1 MTLNDAVARRH
12 TVKAFEQGKSLPQ
25 DEIETLLN
33 VLRNS
38 PSSVNSQP
46 WHFVVAST
54 EAGREQIAASTDGA
68 FAYNSPKVRNAS
80 HVIALCMRTD
90 LDEAH
95 LQNVLDQEDADGRYV
110 RPESKANND
119 VVRRSYVD
127 MHRYESRDVPQWM
140 EKQVYLA
147 LGGLLL
153 GAAMLGI
160 DATPMEGFD
169 QRALDQALGLREKGF
184 TSVVLV
190 SLGYRSDAD
199 FNAALPKSRLPRDEI
214 FTFI

>member
-1 MTLNDAVARRH
+1 MTLNDAVVRRH
-12 TVKAFEQGKSLPQ
+12 TVKAFASGKSLPQ
-25 DEIETLLN
+25 EEIETLLN

-54 EAGREQIAASTDGA
+54 PEGREQIAQSTTGA
-68 FAYNSPKVRNAS
+68 FVYNGPKVLNAS

-90 LDEAH
+90 LDDAH
-95 LQNVLDQEDADGRYV
+95 LQNVLAQEEQDGRFAK
-110 RPESKANND
+110 PEGKAGQD
-119 VVRRSYVD
+119 KSRRGYVD
-127 MHRYESRDVPQWM
+127 MHRYEQRDIPQWM

-190 SLGYRSDAD
+190 SLGYRSDED
-199 FNAALPKSRLPRDEI
+199 FNAALPKSRLPREEI

>member
-12 TVKAFEQGKSLPQ
+12 TVKAFASGKSLPQ
-25 DEIETLLN
+25 EEIETLLN

-54 EAGREQIAASTDGA
+54 PEGREQIAQSTTGA
-68 FAYNSPKVRNAS
+68 FVYNGPKVLNAS

-90 LDEAH
+90 LDDAH
-95 LQNVLDQEDADGRYV
+95 LQNVLAQEEQDGRFAK
-110 RPESKANND
+110 PEGKAGQD
-119 VVRRSYVD
+119 KSRRGYVD
-127 MHRYESRDVPQWM
+127 MHRYEQRDIPQWM

-190 SLGYRSDAD
+190 SLGYRSEED
-199 FNAALPKSRLPRDEI
+199 FNAALPKSRLPREEI

>member
-95 LQNVLDQEDADGRYV
+95 LQNVLDQEDADGRYAK
-110 RPESKANND
+110 PESKANND

>member
-90 LDEAH
+90 LNEAH
-95 LQNVLDQEDADGRYV
+95 LQNVLDQEDADGRYAK
-110 RPESKANND
+110 PESKANND
-119 VVRRSYVD
+119 MVRRSYVD

>member
-1 MTLNDAVARRH
+1 MTLNDAVASRH
-12 TVKAFEQGKSLPQ
+12 TVKAFAAGKSLPQ
-25 DEIETLLN
+25 EEIYTLLN

-54 EAGREQIAASTDGA
+54 AEGREQIAQSTTGA
-68 FAYNSPKVRNAS
+68 FVYNGPKVLNAS

-90 LDEAH
+90 LDDAH
-95 LQNVLDQEDADGRYV
+95 LQNVLAQEEQDGRFAK
-110 RPESKANND
+110 PEGKAGQD
-119 VVRRSYVD
+119 KSRRGYVD
-127 MHRYESRDVPQWM
+127 MHRYEQRDIPQWM

-190 SLGYRSDAD
+190 SLGYRSEDD

>member
-95 LQNVLDQEDADGRYV
+95 LQNVLDQEDADGRYAK
-110 RPESKANND
+110 PESKANND
-119 VVRRSYVD
+119 MVRRSYVD

-169 QRALDQALGLREKGF
+169 QRALDQALCLREKGF

>member
-95 LQNVLDQEDADGRYV
+95 LQNVLDQEDADGRYAK
-110 RPESKANND
+110 PESKANND
-119 VVRRSYVD
+119 MVRRSYVD

-169 QRALDQALGLREKGF
+169 QRALEQALGVREKGF

>member
-95 LQNVLDQEDADGRYV
+95 LQNVLDQEDADGRYAK
-110 RPESKANND
+110 PESKANND
-119 VVRRSYVD
+119 MVRRSYVD

-153 GAAMLGI
+153 GAAMLDI

>member
-1 MTLNDAVARRH
+1 MTLNDAVVRRH
-12 TVKAFEQGKSLPQ
+12 TVKAFAGGKSLPQ
-25 DEIETLLN
+25 EEIETLLN

-54 EAGREQIAASTDGA
+54 PQGRELMAQSTTGA
-68 FAYNSPKVRNAS
+68 FVYNGPKVLNAS

-95 LQNVLDQEDADGRYV
+95 LQNVLAQEQQDGRFAK
-110 RPESKANND
+110 PEAQAAQDKS
-119 VVRRSYVD
+119 RRSYVD
-127 MHRYESRDVPQWM
+127 MHRFEQRDVPQWM

-169 QRALDQALGLREKGF
+169 QRALDQALGLREQGF

-190 SLGYRSDAD
+190 SLGYRSDED
-199 FNAALPKSRLPRDEI
+199 FNAALPKSRLPREEI